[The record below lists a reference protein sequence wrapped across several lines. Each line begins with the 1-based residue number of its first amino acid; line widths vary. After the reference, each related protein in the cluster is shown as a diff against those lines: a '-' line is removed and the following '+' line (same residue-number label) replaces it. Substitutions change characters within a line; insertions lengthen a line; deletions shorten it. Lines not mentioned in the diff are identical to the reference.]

1 MELDELK
8 SIWTKNSPGF
18 QMKGAAE
25 LALMLKGN
33 SRSVVDK
40 LKKSVW
46 FELIITIV
54 AGIGLLIYAFT
65 LPDGSLKWTT
75 ISILVLF
82 AVYLFYFIK
91 KLLLLNKFNAD
102 ENLRENLQ
110 RLIQSLQGY
119 LRFYKLSYTILYP
132 VYFALGVLFG
142 ALKTGSDKF
151 FQILTQPRTIVI
163 LSVTGLVLLFI
174 STWFTNWYLRK
185 LYGKH
190 LDKLQSVLSEL
201 NATAADQ

>member
-1 MELDELK
+1 MELEELK
-8 SIWTKNSPGF
+8 SIWNRKNQEFP
-18 QMKGAAE
+18 MKGPEE
-25 LALMLKGN
+25 LALMLRGN
-33 SRSVVDK
+33 SRSVVHK

-46 FELIITIV
+46 FELIITVV

-82 AVYLFYFIK
+82 VGYLFYYVK
-91 KLLLLNKFNAD
+91 KLTLLNQFNAD
-102 ENLRENLQ
+102 ENLKENLQ
-110 RLIQSLQGY
+110 RLVENLEGY

-142 ALKTGSDKF
+142 ALKTGSERF
-151 FQILTQPRTIVI
+151 FEILTQPRTIAI
-163 LSVTGLVLLFI
+163 LSATALVLLFV

-190 LDKLQSVLSEL
+190 LDKLHGVLTEL
-201 NATAADQ
+201 NGNQLDQ